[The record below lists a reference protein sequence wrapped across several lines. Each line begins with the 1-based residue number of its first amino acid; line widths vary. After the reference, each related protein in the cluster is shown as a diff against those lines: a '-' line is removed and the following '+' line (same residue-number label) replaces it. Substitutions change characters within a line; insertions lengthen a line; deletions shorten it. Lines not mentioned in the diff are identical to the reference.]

1 MAIPSPTNCWTSTE
15 AKIAAAIANSAAF
28 QAFTETSD
36 ATAAGAF
43 VFGEQVDEPL
53 NGEAYTR
60 DEETQRHMRY
70 AQVYSAPQQPYGK
83 RRLQTRAYE
92 PFGSAVIYIEGLV
105 REIEL
110 SGADIPQEHERRFKN
125 TIGDIMDDI
134 LDYLDTNGGPQ
145 VSSMTV
151 EDGPGWNPVEEWE
164 ANGAWQG
171 CELQI
176 SWGFEQ

>member
-1 MAIPSPTNCWTSTE
+1 MAIPSPTNCWTATE
-15 AKIAAAIANSAAF
+15 AKIATAIANSAAF
-28 QAFTETSD
+28 QSFTETST
-36 ATAAGAF
+36 ALAAGAL
-43 VFGEQVDEPL
+43 VFGEQLDEPL

-60 DEETQRHMRY
+60 AEETQRHLRY

-83 RRLQTRAYE
+83 RRLQTRTLE
-92 PFGSAVIYIEGLV
+92 PYGTATIFIEGLV

-110 SGADIPQEHERRFKN
+110 NIADVPQEHERRFKN

-134 LDYLDTNGGPQ
+134 LDYLFTNGGPHI
-145 VSSMTV
+145 SDFHV
-151 EDGPGWNPVEEWE
+151 EDGPGWNPRELWE

-171 CELQI
+171 CELLI